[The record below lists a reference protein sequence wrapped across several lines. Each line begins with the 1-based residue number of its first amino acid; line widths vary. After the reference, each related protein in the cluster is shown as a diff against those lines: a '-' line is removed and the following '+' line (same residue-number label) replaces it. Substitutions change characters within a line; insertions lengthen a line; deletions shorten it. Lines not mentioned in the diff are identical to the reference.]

1 MPFLT
6 IKGVFNPKNGVPDGD
21 SVRFLA
27 DDDSLFDRL
36 EGRVEFKSD
45 GEVQLRYEG
54 IDALEKAAIKPFS
67 SDATERNIKLLGG
80 EENGQPGYILS
91 KQIEKMVDLFVSFL
105 RAIPKMQTG
114 QKLS

>member
-6 IKGVFNPKNGVPDGD
+6 IKGVFNPKSGIPDGD

-36 EGRVEFKSD
+36 EGRVEFKSG
-45 GEVQLRYEG
+45 GEVQLR
-54 IDALEKAAIKPFS
+54 
-67 SDATERNIKLLGG
+67 T
-80 EENGQPGYILS
+80 
-91 KQIEKMVDLFVSFL
+91 V
-105 RAIPKMQTG
+105 